1 MLNKQCLSLSL
12 SLSNIPQYSTLEQ
25 QCAHF
30 QYDVL
35 WDMGQMHCGICEILL
50 MFYHKNPYAWKDIPY
65 TETWPRGGSFV
76 MTSQSKKLFS
86 LLVVSPSDT
95 NKDLL
100 WQCTTLQKGT
110 NSLRWLVL
118 DTPVGCLPTR
128 HGKPRLRV
136 SLFHGKV
143 CFPNIMNLNMLLHFK
158 YSDTF

>member
-1 MLNKQCLSLSL
+1 MCTFL
-12 SLSNIPQYSTLEQ
+12 
-25 QCAHF
+25 F
-30 QYDVL
+30 QRDVL

-76 MTSQSKKLFS
+76 MTSQSKKLS

-100 WQCTTLQKGT
+100 WQCTTFQKGT

-143 CFPNIMNLNMLLHFK
+143 CFYIPNILIFFRSSLTFRITLKTWFK
-158 YSDTF
+158 LEITNVL